1 MATDAATVHILG
13 LDALDKN
20 ELERAL
26 GQDDV
31 QFEEVNIPEGTYGD
45 PGTIIA
51 VVVISVAIIKGLTA
65 WLMKKR
71 RKGIVQQEIEIE
83 YPDGRKVRK
92 TIQIDVSS
100 SDPAK
105 VLNQLG
111 AAFEIDEK
119 LLTQAAGS

>member
-1 MATDAATVHILG
+1 MATEVASVHILG
-13 LDALDKN
+13 LDALDKT

-31 QFEEVNIPEGTYGD
+31 QFEEVKVPDGTYGE

-71 RKGIVQQEIEIE
+71 RKGIVHQEIEIE

-92 TIQIDVSS
+92 TIQIDVNS
-100 SDPAK
+100 SDPAQ
-105 VLNQLG
+105 VLKQLG
-111 AAFEIDEK
+111 QAFEIDEK

>member
-1 MATDAATVHILG
+1 MATDVAVHILG
-13 LDALDKN
+13 LNALDKS

-31 QFEEVNIPEGTYGD
+31 QFEEVNVPEGTYGD

-51 VVVISVAIIKGLTA
+51 VVVISVAIIKVLTA

-111 AAFEIDEK
+111 EAFEIDEK

>member
-1 MATDAATVHILG
+1 MATDVAVHILG
-13 LDALDKN
+13 LNALDKS

-31 QFEEVNIPEGTYGD
+31 QFEEVHVPEGTYGE

-111 AAFEIDEK
+111 EAFEIDEK